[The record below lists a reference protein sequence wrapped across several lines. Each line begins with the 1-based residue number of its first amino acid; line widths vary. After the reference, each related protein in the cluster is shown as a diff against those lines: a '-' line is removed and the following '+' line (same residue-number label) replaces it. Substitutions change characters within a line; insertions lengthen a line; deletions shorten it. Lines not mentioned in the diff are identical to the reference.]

1 MDPKAPASEM
11 RRVPV
16 GDKSLASYAPLAG
29 DDILDE
35 IEALAAPLRGARVA
49 HVSATAVGGGVV
61 ELLRALVPL
70 MNSVGLQV
78 DWWVISGSEEFFQV
92 TKSLHNGLHGMPLEL
107 TEDMKRTFLQVN
119 ADNASTFESG
129 YDFVV
134 IHDPQPLAMRRL
146 RPHDT
151 GAWIWRCHIDL
162 TAANPVFWDFVR
174 PFIQDYDAAIFSM
187 ASYSR
192 SDLAIG
198 HKAIIPPSIDPLSPK
213 NAPLDELPGSRLIEK
228 TGLDPAQPMM
238 VQVSRFDPWKDP
250 LGVVDVYRG
259 VRRRI
264 GNIQLV
270 LMGALADDDPE
281 GTEYYQRTR
290 DYAGNDPDIHV
301 LINTGGPLEVNAFQR
316 LATVVLQKSLR
327 EGFGLTVTEALWKER
342 PVIGG
347 NVGGIP
353 LQIRDGTS
361 GYLVSSVEECIE
373 RAVDMLRHPLAAADM
388 GRRGRETVRRKFLST
403 VNLRNYL
410 ALFYELQASQ

>member
-1 MDPKAPASEM
+1 MDPKAPAAEM
-11 RRVPV
+11 HRVPV
-16 GDKSLASYAPLAG
+16 GDKSLASYAHLAG

-49 HVSATAVGGGVV
+49 HVSATTVGGGVV
-61 ELLRALVPL
+61 ELLSALVPL
-70 MNSVGLQV
+70 MNSVGLLA
-78 DWWVISGSEEFFQV
+78 DWWVISGPEEFFQV
-92 TKSLHNGLHGMPLEL
+92 TKSVHNGLHGMPLEL
-107 TEDMKRTFLQVN
+107 TKDMKRTFLQVN
-119 ADNASTFESG
+119 EANAASFESG

-134 IHDPQPLAMRRL
+134 IHDPQPVAIRRF

-162 TAANPVFWDFVR
+162 TAANAVFWDFVK

-192 SDLAIG
+192 PDLAVG
-198 HKAIIPPSIDPLSPK
+198 HKVIIPPSIDPLSPK
-213 NAPLDELPGSRLIEK
+213 NTPLDELSGSRLIEK
-228 TGLDPAQPMM
+228 AGLDPAQPMM

-259 VRRRI
+259 TRRRVADV
-264 GNIQLV
+264 QLV

-281 GTEYYQRTR
+281 GTEYYQRTL
-290 DYAGNDPDIHV
+290 DYAGNDPNIHV

-347 NVGGIP
+347 DVGGIP
-353 LQIRDGTS
+353 LQIRNGIS

-373 RAVDMLRHPLAAADM
+373 RAVDILRHPLAAAEL

-403 VNLRNYL
+403 ANLRNYL
-410 ALFYELQASQ
+410 ALFYELHTSR